1 METIVLSGPA
11 DQAAQAR
18 QMLKQQGLRVEES
31 LDNVPSNC
39 GPQARRDYN
48 HGFEQAA
55 GEAFVTCYG
64 DVNDGS
70 EDENGLQPERWGN
83 WAVTKPLGF
92 ELRMHWSS
100 GSEGKWDNPRSR
112 EQLSIPDPVGR
123 LARVEAALR
132 AAGIQLPEED

>member
-31 LDNVPSNC
+31 LDNVPSNR

-48 HGFEQAA
+48 HGFEQAE

-64 DVNDGS
+64 DLNRSDEA
-70 EDENGLQPERWGN
+70 EDWGL

-100 GSEGKWDNPRSR
+100 GTEGKWDNPRSR
-112 EQLSIPDPVGR
+112 EQLTIPDPIGKLQR
-123 LARVEAALR
+123 IEAALR